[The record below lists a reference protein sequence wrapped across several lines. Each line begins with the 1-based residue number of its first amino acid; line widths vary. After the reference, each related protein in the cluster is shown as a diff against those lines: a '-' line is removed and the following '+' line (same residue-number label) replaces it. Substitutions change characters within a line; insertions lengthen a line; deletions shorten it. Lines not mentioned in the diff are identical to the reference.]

1 MNAVTIRWVAIPF
14 SKSSMPP
21 YTASAGGY
29 PPTSFKVDMSIV
41 IEEPRELDPV
51 QLIRLVQVRNPDLR
65 YKHFAIALGASQ
77 STLEKWMRGV
87 KRPSKANRILAAKL
101 AQEWGIAG

>member
-1 MNAVTIRWVAIPF
+1 
-14 SKSSMPP
+14 
-21 YTASAGGY
+21 
-29 PPTSFKVDMSIV
+29 MSIV
-41 IEEPRELDPV
+41 IEEPPELDPV
-51 QLIRLVQVRNPDLR
+51 QLVHLAQSKNPWMR